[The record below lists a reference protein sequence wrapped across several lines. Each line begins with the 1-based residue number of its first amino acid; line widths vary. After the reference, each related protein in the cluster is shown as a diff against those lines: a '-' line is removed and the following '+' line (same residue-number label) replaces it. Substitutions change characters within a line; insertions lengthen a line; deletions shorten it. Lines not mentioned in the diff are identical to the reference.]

1 MGFKNDTKGTKPTP
15 VLGPQRNPISPTT
28 PVLAPGGRSGQ
39 NTGST
44 SSPSPTGRTG
54 GTTGTT
60 AGRSVDPLQSFRNET
75 KQLAEDLKKIKKY
88 VPKPT
93 PNIGGE
99 GNPTPGNDIYTGVP
113 LDNTDGTINSGGN
126 PDIVIIPMPDPPTPP
141 RATDLGVVKNPARDL
156 TDIRSLVPNADE
168 STITRLLFEQFSAV
182 EIAQL
187 LTPRTVDGIDQKYS
201 VISNL
206 SDIRRRYNSTKQLTV
221 MDKLAPISGVF
232 AIDIVSK
239 IPGQKYIESNN
250 LNTTYEYL
258 DENDQIV
265 YYEKGF
271 IYIDSNGDLVIEFEN
286 MRDDEIIQV
295 QIDSNGTIYEVTN

>member
-1 MGFKNDTKGTKPTP
+1 MPPLKPGYVVGSGGNIVSPAQQALRGTTASSILNRANIREDRAPLINALPSAVYKPPSSLNNANT
-15 VLGPQRNPISPTT
+15 RE
-28 PVLAPGGRSGQ
+28 GRSGIAGVG
-39 NTGST
+39 TAK
-44 SSPSPTGRTG
+44 PFTG
-54 GTTGTT
+54 GNSVAKDLTSGVVLDNNNQTLTTGGD
-60 AGRSVDPLQSFRNET
+60 AGPVVTN
-75 KQLAEDLKKIKKY
+75 
-88 VPKPT
+88 
-93 PNIGGE
+93 
-99 GNPTPGNDIYTGVP
+99 
-113 LDNTDGTINSGGN
+113 
-126 PDIVIIPMPDPPTPP
+126 MPPAPTPP
-141 RATDLGVVKNPARDL
+141 RASDLGVVKNPARDL

-206 SDIRRRYNSTKQLTV
+206 SDIRRRYNSTKQLTI

-239 IPGQKYIESNN
+239 IPGQKYIENNN

-271 IYIDSNGDLVIEFEN
+271 IYIDTNGDLVIEFEN

-295 QIDSNGTIYEVTN
+295 QIDSNGTIYEVTNLWLQILEKISLLNTF